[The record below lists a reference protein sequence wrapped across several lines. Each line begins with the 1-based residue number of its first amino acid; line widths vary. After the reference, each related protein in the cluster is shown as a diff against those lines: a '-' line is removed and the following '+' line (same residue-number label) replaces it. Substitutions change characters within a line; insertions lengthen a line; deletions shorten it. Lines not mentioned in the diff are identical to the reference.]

1 VTATV
6 RSVILEVSIGMGKV
20 IFDATKNDSK
30 DVADTSKQAYKEL
43 IESGQL
49 KGQKE
54 EVLKGVYYMHVIP
67 TIDEL
72 VNETLAGWEKS
83 TVSGRLNDLK
93 DLGLVSDLSGEAKR
107 KSKYS
112 GIKSKVWVL
121 TDKGEKVV
129 EELIE

>member
-1 VTATV
+1 
-6 RSVILEVSIGMGKV
+6 MGEV
-20 IFDATKNDSK
+20 IFDATKENNSK
-30 DVADTSKQAYKEL
+30 DVADTSKEAYKEL

-49 KGQKE
+49 QGQKE

-93 DLGLVSDLSGEAKR
+93 DLGLVSDLSGDAKR

-112 GIKSKVWVL
+112 GIKSKVWCL
-121 TDKGEKVV
+121 TDKGERVV